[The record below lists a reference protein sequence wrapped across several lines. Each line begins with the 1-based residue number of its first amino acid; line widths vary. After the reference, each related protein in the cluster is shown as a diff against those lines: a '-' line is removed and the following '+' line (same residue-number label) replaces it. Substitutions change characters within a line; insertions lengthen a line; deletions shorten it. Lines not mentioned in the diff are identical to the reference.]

1 MDSFFLLFINLSR
14 SDGQSVIRITLGGGN
29 TFLRFNES
37 HFIPRLLLFILNT
50 QYLSNFDGFS
60 SHFFIFLSSLFL
72 LGVLEY
78 GFKKI
83 LDRKKGEGEGYKL
96 PK

>member
-14 SDGQSVIRITLGGGN
+14 SDGQSVIRITLGGGS
-29 TFLRFNES
+29 TFLRVNES

-60 SHFFIFLSSLFL
+60 LHFFIFLASLF

-83 LDRKKGEGEGYKL
+83 LDRKRREGEGYKL

>member
-1 MDSFFLLFINLSR
+1 MDSFFLLSINLSR
-14 SDGQSVIRITLGGGN
+14 SDGQSVIRITLGGGGS
-29 TFLRFNES
+29 TFLRVNES
-37 HFIPRLLLFILNT
+37 HFIPRLLLFIFNT

-60 SHFFIFLSSLFL
+60 LHFFIFLASLF

>member
-14 SDGQSVIRITLGGGN
+14 SDGQSVIRITPGGGGS
-29 TFLRFNES
+29 TFLRVNES

-60 SHFFIFLSSLFL
+60 LHFFIFLASLF

-83 LDRKKGEGEGYKL
+83 LDRKRREGEGYKL

>member
-14 SDGQSVIRITLGGGN
+14 SDGQSVIRITLGGGGS
-29 TFLRFNES
+29 TFLRVNES

-60 SHFFIFLSSLFL
+60 LHFFIVLASLFL
-72 LGVLEY
+72 LGVL
-78 GFKKI
+78 
-83 LDRKKGEGEGYKL
+83 
-96 PK
+96 